1 MHNSLQAHYNL
12 GCIHAGVDNVGTVPA
27 ALLTYASI
35 QAIKPDL
42 VINMGTA
49 GGFKVYIPL
58 LFRCINILFFGYCF
72 LSRGSCA
79 ANYYSYLNALENVW
93 IG

>member
-1 MHNSLQAHYNL
+1 MKSLTFRLENAQFFASSLLAPHCDL
-12 GCIHAGVDNVGTVPA
+12 DCIPTGVDNVGTVPA

-42 VINMGTA
+42 IINMGTA

-58 LFRCINILFFGYCF
+58 LF
-72 LSRGSCA
+72 
-79 ANYYSYLNALENVW
+79 
-93 IG
+93 